1 MVVTGFRI
9 YANVGGNNSIFS
21 EMNFRYLA
29 SLLALCFLYSC
40 GSRKRENIESLL
52 QTWSGKEILFP
63 ANPTFVIQGKDTV
76 DFSMFG
82 KFKILTYVD
91 SIGCVSCKL
100 QLGKWKTLME
110 EMNNAEGDSV
120 RFLFFFS
127 PEKRRDFLG
136 TLKSDNFIYPICID
150 DENRLNKLNHFPSN
164 DAAFHTFLLDKDN
177 KVLAIG
183 NPIHNPK
190 IKELYIKIVRGE
202 RIELENESKEIKT
215 EVATDKASIS
225 LGSFDWQEEQKV
237 VFTLKNIGDKPLI
250 IQDVNTSCGCTSVN
264 YSKEPIQP
272 HGEIALEVVYK
283 ADHPEHFSKTIT
295 VYCNTESSPIKL
307 SISGNA
313 E

>member
-1 MVVTGFRI
+1 MNIRCFVVVSFI
-9 YANVGGNNSIFS
+9 FLLFSCGNQKKENIEVLLQAWSEKEIMFPANSIFTV
-21 EMNFRYLA
+21 
-29 SLLALCFLYSC
+29 
-40 GSRKRENIESLL
+40 K
-52 QTWSGKEILFP
+52 
-63 ANPTFVIQGKDTV
+63 GKDTV
-76 DFSMFG
+76 DFSMSG

-91 SIGCVSCKL
+91 SVGCVSCKL
-100 QLGKWKTLME
+100 QLGGWSKFIE
-110 EMNNAEGDSV
+110 EMNGLRGDSV
-120 RFLFFFS
+120 KFLFFFS

-136 TLKSDNFIYPICID
+136 TLKSNNFIYPICID
-150 DENRLNKLNHFPSN
+150 DDNLLNKLNHFPSN

-190 IKELYIKIVRGE
+190 IRELYIKIIRGE
-202 RIELENESKEIKT
+202 KIELENESKEIKT

-225 LGSFDWQEEQKV
+225 LGSFDWQKEQKV
-237 VFTLKNIGDKPLI
+237 IFTLKNIGDKPLI
-250 IQDVNTSCGCTSVN
+250 IQDVTTSCGCTSVN

-272 HGEIALEVVYK
+272 HGEIGLEVVYK

>member
-1 MVVTGFRI
+1 MKEKSL
-9 YANVGGNNSIFS
+9 GGNLIVLFFVS
-21 EMNFRYLA
+21 
-29 SLLALCFLYSC
+29 FLVSC
-40 GSRKRENIESLL
+40 GNKQKQEITSLVEY
-52 QTWSGKEILFP
+52 WMGKEIVLPITSVF
-63 ANPTFVIQGKDTV
+63 IQDKDTV
-76 DFSMFG
+76 DFSLEAPY
-82 KFKILTYVD
+82 KVLSYVD
-91 SIGCVSCKL
+91 STGCVSCKL
-100 QLGKWKTLME
+100 KLPEWKKFLDVLQAS
-110 EMNNAEGDSV
+110 NPSV
-120 RFLFFFS
+120 KVLFFFS
-127 PEKRRDFLG
+127 PGKIKDVYNALNQSYF
-136 TLKSDNFIYPICID
+136 DYPICID
-150 DENRLNKLNHFPSN
+150 LKDSLNQLNHFSSN
-164 DAAFHTFLLDKDN
+164 MSFQTFLLDDNN
-177 KVLAIG
+177 KVVAIG
-183 NPIHNPK
+183 NPIHNPNV
-190 IKELYIKIVRGE
+190 KELYLRIVRGE
-202 RIELENESKEIKT
+202 KVEKKKDDKAIKT